1 LFVINVQTDTDV
13 EMKGGPAAGLGQ
25 EALAQKHRLLVG
37 IMNMDLVVVVWC
49 APVTEIE
56 SYISKGTG
64 EEEGGRGEDGGR
76 GKKEERKERKG
87 ESREKKMLISEYIVL
102 RQLMLRATSWALVI
116 SR

>member
-1 LFVINVQTDTDV
+1 MFVINVQTDTDV

-76 GKKEERKERKG
+76 GKKEERKEEKADESEGGKMKCKMKRK
-87 ESREKKMLISEYIVL
+87 ERKK
-102 RQLMLRATSWALVI
+102 
-116 SR
+116 

>member
-1 LFVINVQTDTDV
+1 
-13 EMKGGPAAGLGQ
+13 MKGGPAAGLGQ
-25 EALAQKHRLLVG
+25 AALAQKHRLLVG

-76 GKKEERKERKG
+76 KRKKGKKGKERAERKKC
-87 ESREKKMLISEYIVL
+87 
-102 RQLMLRATSWALVI
+102 
-116 SR
+116 